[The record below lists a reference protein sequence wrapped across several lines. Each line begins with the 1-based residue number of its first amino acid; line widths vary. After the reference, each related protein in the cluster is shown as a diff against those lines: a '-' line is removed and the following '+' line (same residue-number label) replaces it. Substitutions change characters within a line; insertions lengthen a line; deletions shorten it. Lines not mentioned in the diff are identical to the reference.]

1 MFLYFVI
8 SVSFLI
14 FSYSKFHSFSHLSSF
29 LFCRPSYNTMK
40 ITENSVLSLISKFYI
55 NLYYFLKHNF
65 SQKWNRTQFRVVHDM
80 IYCPCEGY
88 VNVCSICY
96 FLVPTKFFCKYF
108 KLWFYLPQILA
119 LQAENHNFLL
129 LVPFDIICHSPAL
142 IQR

>member
-1 MFLYFVI
+1 MFLCFVI

-14 FSYSKFHSFSHLSSF
+14 FSYSKFYSFSHLSSF
-29 LFCRPSYNTMK
+29 LFSRPSYNTMK

-55 NLYYFLKHNF
+55 NLYFFLKHNF

-96 FLVPTKFFCKYF
+96 FLVPQNFFANILNENCGFIYHKSLHCKLKIIIF
-108 KLWFYLPQILA
+108 CCWFHLISSVIALP
-119 LQAENHNFLL
+119 
-129 LVPFDIICHSPAL
+129 
-142 IQR
+142 